1 MRLTCVASPMSLYAR
16 PSSHGKRWCVRNLF
30 PWVRVCSA
38 FFLREPRRCSRAQSA
53 INPLSVRLG
62 CPIEYQDRPRPAQAK
77 GRCLVR
83 TPATVDKSPSR
94 RFFGN
99 TVPLLDR
106 SPSCKC
112 SDGLSSSAVSLIMP
126 RRGTGACVRQCKAAC
141 TWSIAAAASAYSG
154 ASCCETSLLGQAD
167 EAYGHE

>member
-1 MRLTCVASPMSLYAR
+1 VRLTCVASPMSLYAR

-53 INPLSVRLG
+53 ISPLSARPG

-77 GRCLVR
+77 GRCLIR

-106 SPSCKC
+106 SPSCKY
-112 SDGLSSSAVSLIMP
+112 SEGLSSSAVSLITP
-126 RRGTGACVRQCKAAC
+126 RRGTGSCVRQCKAAC
-141 TWSIAAAASAYSG
+141 AWSIVAAPAYSG
-154 ASCCETSLLGQAD
+154 ASCCETSLPGQAD

>member
-1 MRLTCVASPMSLYAR
+1 MSLYAR

-53 INPLSVRLG
+53 ISPLSARPG

-77 GRCLVR
+77 GRCLIR

-106 SPSCKC
+106 SPSCKY
-112 SDGLSSSAVSLIMP
+112 SDGLSSSAVSLITP
-126 RRGTGACVRQCKAAC
+126 RRVRDPVSGRARQFVLGALQQLRR
-141 TWSIAAAASAYSG
+141 IAAPPAVK
-154 ASCCETSLLGQAD
+154 LLCRARLMRLMAMNDAG
-167 EAYGHE
+167 